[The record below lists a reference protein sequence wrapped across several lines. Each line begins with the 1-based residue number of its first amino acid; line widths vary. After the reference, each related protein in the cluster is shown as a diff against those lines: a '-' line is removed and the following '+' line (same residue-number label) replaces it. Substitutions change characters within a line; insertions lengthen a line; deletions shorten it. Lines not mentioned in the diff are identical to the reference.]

1 LIQDRE
7 ILTGKIDG
15 KEMDCAKFARDL
27 RKDIWALSFGMS
39 LDEVDDPL
47 SKSMWD
53 KITVRMTK
61 NVEIYREVFGCY
73 PDDTMKTT
81 EDIVTIKEKAR
92 PDLYD
97 EKKDQIVGYAVT
109 FPQQFLSEE
118 NMIKGPYVEIKSLIV
133 PHFIST

>member
-1 LIQDRE
+1 
-7 ILTGKIDG
+7 
-15 KEMDCAKFARDL
+15 MDCAKFARDL
-27 RKDIWALSFGMS
+27 RKDIWALSFAMS

-47 SKSMWD
+47 SESMWN
-53 KITVRMTK
+53 KITAQMTK

-81 EDIVTIKEKAR
+81 EDIVAIKEKAR

-133 PHFIST
+133 PHFISC